1 MAQVTTTPG
10 DAAARAGGDDLFYR
24 LGLSLT
30 GILTFIAGW
39 ALAAHLEIAPPNFL
53 PDPFAVLRRLVELTQ
68 QPYSGSLLQQHLIAS
83 LDKFALSYVLAA
95 AIGVPLGLT
104 MGRFRTIDWAV
115 SPVFE
120 ALRFIPPI
128 AWVPFSI
135 LWFGTGFLAPTL
147 VIFAGAFSPC
157 VVNSYRGAKL
167 IDRPLLEAAQTLG
180 AGRVQTIAEIL
191 LPAALP
197 HIVAG
202 LRVGAGFGWQ
212 SLIGAELIVGA
223 TGLGYMIV
231 QGESN
236 LNADVVIAG
245 MITIGVVGA
254 TIDYLMRAAES
265 RVRRKWGQAEASA

>member
-1 MAQVTTTPG
+1 MTTILRD
-10 DAAARAGGDDLFYR
+10 DAAVKNDDLFSR
-24 LGLSLT
+24 VGLSSA
-30 GILTFIAGW
+30 GILAFIACW
-39 ALAAHLEIAPPNFL
+39 ALAAHFEIAPPNFL
-53 PDPFAVLRRLVELTQ
+53 PSPLIVLRKFVELTQ

-83 LDKFALSYVLAA
+83 LDKFAVSYVLAA
-95 AIGVPLGLT
+95 TIGVPLGLA
-104 MGRFRTIDWAV
+104 MGRFRAIDWAV
-115 SPVFE
+115 TPVFE

-180 AGRVQTIAEIL
+180 AGRLRTIGEIL
-191 LPAALP
+191 LPATLP

-236 LNADVVIAG
+236 LDAAVVISG
-245 MITIGVVGA
+245 MITIGMVGA
-254 TIDYLMRAAES
+254 TIDYLMRAAEG
-265 RVRRKWGQAEASA
+265 RIRQKWGQPKTGG

>member
-1 MAQVTTTPG
+1 MAALKTTMQA
-10 DAAARAGGDDLFYR
+10 DAAVISSDFAYR
-24 LGLSLT
+24 VSLSLA
-30 GILTFIAGW
+30 GIAAFLACW
-39 ALAAHLEIAPPNFL
+39 ALAAYFEVVSPHFL
-53 PDPFAVLRRLVELTQ
+53 PQPTVVLNTMVDLTRE
-68 QPYSGSLLQQHLIAS
+68 PYSGSLLQQHLLAS
-83 LDKFALSYVLAA
+83 LDKFALSYLLAA
-95 AIGVPLGLT
+95 TLGVPLGLA
-104 MGRFRTIDWAV
+104 MGRFRPIDWAV

-120 ALRFIPPI
+120 ALRFVPPI

-167 IDRPLLEAAQTLG
+167 VDRPLLEAAQTLG
-180 AGRVQTIAEIL
+180 AGRLRTIAEIL

-236 LNADVVIAG
+236 LDAAVVISG
-245 MITIGVVGA
+245 MITIGLVGA
-254 TIDYLMRAAES
+254 TIDFLMRAAE
-265 RVRRKWGQAEASA
+265 RRIRRKWGQQDGNE

>member
-1 MAQVTTTPG
+1 VAQVTTTPG
-10 DAAARAGGDDLFYR
+10 DAAAQAGGDDLFYR
-24 LGLSLT
+24 LGLSLA

-53 PDPFAVLRRLVELTQ
+53 PDPFAVLRKLIELTQ

-245 MITIGVVGA
+245 MMTIGVVGA

-265 RVRRKWGQAEASA
+265 RVRRKWGQAEASV

>member
-1 MAQVTTTPG
+1 VATVTTILRG
-10 DAAARAGGDDLFYR
+10 DATVISDDVFYR
-24 LGLSLT
+24 IGLSLA
-30 GILTFIAGW
+30 GILTFIVCW
-39 ALAAHLEIAPPNFL
+39 TLAAFFEIAPPNFL
-53 PDPFAVLRRLVELTQ
+53 PSPLTVLRKLVELTQ
-68 QPYSGSLLQQHLIAS
+68 QPYSGSLLQQHLLAS
-83 LDKFALSYVLAA
+83 LDKFALSYALAA
-95 AIGVPLGLT
+95 FIGVPLGLA
-104 MGRFRTIDWAV
+104 MGRFRVIDWAV

-157 VVNSYRGAKL
+157 VVNAYRGAKL

-180 AGRVQTIAEIL
+180 AAKLQTIAEIL

-236 LNADVVIAG
+236 LDAAVVISG
-245 MITIGVVGA
+245 MVTIGVVGA
-254 TIDYLMRAAES
+254 TIDYLMRAAERHI
-265 RVRRKWGQAEASA
+265 RVKWGQTDASG

>member
-1 MAQVTTTPG
+1 MATVTTILRG
-10 DAAARAGGDDLFYR
+10 DATVISDDVFYR
-24 LGLSLT
+24 IGLSLA
-30 GILTFIAGW
+30 GILTFIVCW
-39 ALAAHLEIAPPNFL
+39 TLAAFFEIAPPNFL
-53 PDPFAVLRRLVELTQ
+53 PSPLTVLRKLVELTQ
-68 QPYSGSLLQQHLIAS
+68 QPYSGSLLQQHLLAS
-83 LDKFALSYVLAA
+83 LDKFALSYALAA
-95 AIGVPLGLT
+95 FIGVPLGLA
-104 MGRFRTIDWAV
+104 MGRFRVIDWAV

-157 VVNSYRGAKL
+157 VVNAYRGAKL

-180 AGRVQTIAEIL
+180 AAKLQTIAEIL

-236 LNADVVIAG
+236 LDAAVVISG
-245 MITIGVVGA
+245 MVTIGIVGA
-254 TIDYLMRAAES
+254 TIDYLMRAAE
-265 RVRRKWGQAEASA
+265 RHIRAKWGQTDTSG

>member
-1 MAQVTTTPG
+1 LAQVTTTPG

>member
-1 MAQVTTTPG
+1 VATVTPILRD
-10 DAAARAGGDDLFYR
+10 DAAVIGNDMFYR
-24 LGLSLT
+24 IGLSLA
-30 GILTFIAGW
+30 GILTFIVCW
-39 ALAAHLEIAPPNFL
+39 ALAVFFEIAPPNFL
-53 PDPFAVLRRLVELTQ
+53 PSPLTVLRTLVELTK
-68 QPYSGSLLQQHLIAS
+68 QPYSGSLLQQHLLAS
-83 LDKFALSYVLAA
+83 LDKFALSYALAA
-95 AIGVPLGLT
+95 LIGVPLGLA
-104 MGRFRTIDWAV
+104 MGRFRVIDWAV

-157 VVNSYRGAKL
+157 VVNAYRGAKL
-167 IDRPLLEAAQTLG
+167 IDRPLIEAAQTLG
-180 AGRVQTIAEIL
+180 AAKLQTIAEIL

-236 LNADVVIAG
+236 LDAAVVISG
-245 MITIGVVGA
+245 MVTIGIVGA
-254 TIDYLMRAAES
+254 TIDYLMRAAE
-265 RVRRKWGQAEASA
+265 RHIRAKWGQTDTSG